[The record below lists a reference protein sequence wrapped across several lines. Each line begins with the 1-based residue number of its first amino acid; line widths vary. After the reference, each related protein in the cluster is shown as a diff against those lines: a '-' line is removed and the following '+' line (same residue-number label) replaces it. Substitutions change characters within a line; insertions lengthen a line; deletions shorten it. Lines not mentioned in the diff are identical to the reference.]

1 MSIPVVLRTTSTQN
15 AHTCSGDYIS
25 HVPAYGLFY
34 VLTACLLQSG
44 MARIK
49 ANLASGV
56 KKGKMSQEAADKVFG
71 LVTGTLTYDD
81 FKRVDMVIEAAIEV
95 RITTAQQHRGAP
107 KHQWC
112 ATCGC
117 AAAGAL
123 S

>member
-1 MSIPVVLRTTSTQN
+1 
-15 AHTCSGDYIS
+15 
-25 HVPAYGLFY
+25 
-34 VLTACLLQSG
+34 

-95 RITTAQQHRGAP
+95 RTPRAQ
-107 KHQWC
+107 HQAWVRV
-112 ATCGC
+112 GN
-117 AAAGAL
+117 L
-123 S
+123 SIA